1 MSDPSEVGI
10 QSYLYQVLPP
20 KHLSKPTWVP
30 IDHMS
35 RALTDT
41 ESRYSPIEHESLEL
55 SWGLEPFRFY
65 LVGSM
70 FTAWTDHEPLPSIY
84 NNKQKQTSKRIAKH
98 RGLVQDLDFKVMY
111 LKGREMPCYYGSRH
125 PNRIDHL
132 SQEEQEKLGFD
143 TRKDIYVRKVICL
156 ENSPNYV
163 RLEQFEM
170 AADYDQ

>member
-1 MSDPSEVGI
+1 M
-10 QSYLYQVLPP
+10 
-20 KHLSKPTWVP
+20 
-30 IDHMS
+30 
-35 RALTDT
+35 
-41 ESRYSPIEHESLEL
+41 
-55 SWGLEPFRFY
+55 
-65 LVGSM
+65 
-70 FTAWTDHEPLPSIY
+70 AWTDHEPLPSIY

-98 RGLVQDLDFKVMY
+98 RDLVQDLDFKVMY

-156 ENSPNYV
+156 EHSPNYV